1 MRVSLDTVR
10 EATVLKAAHV
20 GSELGTPQ
28 HLQSNSYGKHRYQSK
43 ATKQHTAHNILD
55 AILYVKAA
63 SATAVEFTTN
73 VGPHFPSRHLVYVS
87 RVLSKTFEY
96 AGTSESVFLGG
107 LFGRTP
113 YWDMHTREL
122 RGGYAWQV
130 ADTHTGACSSFAAGA
145 LVSEVAHQL

>member
-73 VGPHFPSRHLVYVS
+73 VGRPFRLASLLFPSR
-87 RVLSKTFEY
+87 
-96 AGTSESVFLGG
+96 
-107 LFGRTP
+107 
-113 YWDMHTREL
+113 
-122 RGGYAWQV
+122 
-130 ADTHTGACSSFAAGA
+130 
-145 LVSEVAHQL
+145 

>member
-1 MRVSLDTVR
+1 MR

-73 VGPHFPSRHLVYVS
+73 VGPPFPSRHLVYVS
-87 RVLSKTFEY
+87 RVLSKTF
-96 AGTSESVFLGG
+96 S
-107 LFGRTP
+107 
-113 YWDMHTREL
+113 TRGPPS
-122 RGGYAWQV
+122 R
-130 ADTHTGACSSFAAGA
+130 FF
-145 LVSEVAHQL
+145 